1 MDRIGEK
8 IPYPSWWND
17 PYGELE
23 PPLPEMYPEDTDD
36 DNDDYFYLTTFGYI
50 HQGSVQD

>member
-1 MDRIGEK
+1 MSEEK

-50 HQGSVQD
+50 HESSVQD